1 MDKLTQSNFYLL
13 TELVATQQL
22 TQVHVVSVPVALF
35 AGLVVLPIYCFVL
48 LLRSGIYL
56 APHSGVYT
64 PIIFGTPP
72 NQTPL

>member
-1 MDKLTQSNFYLL
+1 MVPLLQWSLTCSIMH
-13 TELVATQQL
+13 
-22 TQVHVVSVPVALF
+22 QVHVVSVPVALF